1 MHSGTT
7 RDKPGPDVSLLALT
21 LRTMKISASP
31 LVVAVALG
39 LLGPLALTPDSE
51 DTDPGARESDALRD
65 PVTTPMDVEQDD
77 AE

>member
-1 MHSGTT
+1 
-7 RDKPGPDVSLLALT
+7 
-21 LRTMKISASP
+21 MKISASP

-51 DTDPGARESDALRD
+51 DTEPGARESDAMRES
-65 PVTTPMDVEQDD
+65 VTTPMDVEQDE